1 MAVNPFDALGLPAR
15 PDLTDEQVRAAWRTI
30 AAATHPDR
38 PGGGD
43 VARYTAATAAYAVL
57 RTPWGRSEAFA
68 DLGLAADDTAPLPA
82 GRGRRRSGGPAGR
95 GRSAG
100 PGDLLAAVV
109 MLPARIRHGRPLRL
123 VIRALAAALLSL
135 ATLALIPGQ
144 PAAPALVTG
153 LITWFLLTGRSDLAP
168 GPGFSGASGACAAS
182 WLRTRAVTSCLMPI
196 DGPPISSQDRAT
208 PIRAQTTTRTAIVFT
223 SPELP
228 G

>member
-1 MAVNPFDALGLPAR
+1 MAVNPFDALGLPTR
-15 PDLTDEQVRAAWRTI
+15 PDLTDEQVRAAWRKI

-38 PGGGD
+38 RDGGD

-82 GRGRRRSGGPAGR
+82 VQDSGGSAPAGR
-95 GRSAG
+95 ERSAG
-100 PGDLLAAVV
+100 PGDLLNAVV
-109 MLPARIRHGRPLRL
+109 MLPARIRYGRPWRL

-135 ATLALIPGQ
+135 ATLALIPGR

-168 GPGFSGASGACAAS
+168 GSPGSQ
-182 WLRTRAVTSCLMPI
+182 
-196 DGPPISSQDRAT
+196 GPRGPAR
-208 PIRAQTTTRTAIVFT
+208 RRG
-223 SPELP
+223 P
-228 G
+228 GPAR